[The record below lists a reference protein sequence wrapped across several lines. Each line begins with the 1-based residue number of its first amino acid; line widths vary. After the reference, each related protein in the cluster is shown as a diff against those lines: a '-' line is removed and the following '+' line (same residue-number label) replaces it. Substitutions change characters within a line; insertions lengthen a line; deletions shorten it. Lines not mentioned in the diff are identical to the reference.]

1 MPADDPK
8 LTGPSASR
16 QSPHGGPGIEPQGP
30 APDAQTLGTAFGAVR
45 LVRLNRD
52 MLEILLPDEVRL
64 ATCEALPLTERQR
77 KAVLSY
83 ARWMATGLNEMQL
96 LDGVLVFRGDDRD
109 ATLFAMRSATLEE
122 RATYAAAVLRSPH
135 GLPLRRAE
143 ANQIAMLLDGLLR
156 LTQAAA

>member
-1 MPADDPK
+1 MDNSNVPARP
-8 LTGPSASR
+8 TTR

-30 APDAQTLGTAFGAVR
+30 APDAQTQETARTAVR
-45 LVRLNRD
+45 AVRQNHD